1 MSLIVQFASLGMH
14 PPISLNKSKSYTPSS
29 LKEPS
34 TEMTSATGRVGRDWW
49 SRPVNSV
56 ITSAANPE
64 IAGSERAAGPA
75 VDNPRRAAVDN
86 FAETSRMFSESVFNV
101 VRRTGGGNV
110 SPNCSRRVTTCHVFS
125 AGTWGEN
132 GEHIRAG

>member
-1 MSLIVQFASLGMH
+1 M
-14 PPISLNKSKSYTPSS
+14 ISV
-29 LKEPS
+29 
-34 TEMTSATGRVGRDWW
+34 TGRVGRDWW

-64 IAGSERAAGPA
+64 IAGSERASGPA
-75 VDNPRRAAVDN
+75 AHKPRRAAVDN
-86 FAETSRMFSESVFNV
+86 RAETSRMFSESVFNV
-101 VRRTGGGNV
+101 VCRTGGDNV

-132 GEHIRAG
+132 GELIRAG